1 MSEKIP
7 TIKEIAKLLNVS
19 VSTVSRALSD
29 HPRIGIDTKKR
40 VHALAKELNYE
51 PNTKAINFKQ
61 GKSFVLG
68 VVVPDVAEEFFSK
81 AISGIED
88 AAMEKGYTI
97 LFAQSHESFEKEKM
111 VVDAMKKQRVDGV
124 LISLSK
130 ETTNL
135 NHIKE
140 LEKYDIP
147 VVYFDRTPDSKE
159 VNKVFCSL
167 FSSTVE
173 LIDRLFKKGKKRIA
187 FINGPDELSA
197 SKERLQGYI
206 EGISKKKLKVD
217 MRLVEKVDFSEE
229 QTHQAM
235 HHLMSQKKRPDAIIC
250 FNDYVHLNAVD
261 WAIKNNVIINEDIV
275 FASYANISINRFT
288 TFPPEISVDQAPYEQ
303 GQVAV
308 DVMLEVLK
316 NKGNKKYFITKEIKT
331 KLVEA

>member
-7 TIKEIAKLLNVS
+7 TIKEIAKLLKVS

-29 HPRIGIDTKKR
+29 HPRIGLATKER
-40 VHALAKELNYE
+40 VNALAKELNYE

-68 VVVPDVAEEFFSK
+68 VIVPDVVEEFFSK

-97 LFAQSHESFEKEKM
+97 LFGQSHDSFEKEKM

-130 ETTNL
+130 ETANF

-147 VVYFDRTPDSKE
+147 VVYFDRTPDSQK

-167 FSSTVE
+167 FNSTVE

-217 MRLVEKVDFSEE
+217 MRLVEKTDFSEE
-229 QTHQAM
+229 QTHAAM
-235 HHLMSQKKRPDAIIC
+235 YNLMSQKKKPDAIIC
-250 FNDYVHLNAVD
+250 FNDYVHLHAVD
-261 WAIKNNVIINEDIV
+261 WAIKNNITINEDIV
-275 FASYANISINRFT
+275 FASYANISFNRFT
-288 TFPPEISVDQAPYEQ
+288 AHPPEISVDQAPYKQ
-303 GQVAV
+303 GQIAV
-308 DVMLEVLK
+308 DVMLEILNNK
-316 NKGNKKYFITKEIKT
+316 NENNKFINKEIKT
-331 KLVEA
+331 ELVET

>member
-7 TIKEIAKLLNVS
+7 TIKEIAKLLKVS

-29 HPRIGIDTKKR
+29 HPRIGLATKER
-40 VHALAKELNYE
+40 VNALAKELNYE

-68 VVVPDVAEEFFSK
+68 VIVPDVVEEFFSK

-97 LFAQSHESFEKEKM
+97 LFGQSHDSFEKEKM

-130 ETTNL
+130 ETANF

-147 VVYFDRTPDSKE
+147 VVYFDRTPDSQK

-167 FSSTVE
+167 FNSTVE

-217 MRLVEKVDFSEE
+217 MRLVEKTDFSEE
-229 QTHQAM
+229 QTHLAM
-235 HHLMSQKKRPDAIIC
+235 QNLMSQKKKPDAIIC
-250 FNDYVHLNAVD
+250 FND
-261 WAIKNNVIINEDIV
+261 
-275 FASYANISINRFT
+275 
-288 TFPPEISVDQAPYEQ
+288 
-303 GQVAV
+303 
-308 DVMLEVLK
+308 
-316 NKGNKKYFITKEIKT
+316 
-331 KLVEA
+331 

>member
-29 HPRIGIDTKKR
+29 HPRIGIATKKR

-88 AAMEKGYTI
+88 AAIEKGYTI
-97 LFAQSHESFEKEKM
+97 LFGQSHENFEKEKM

-130 ETTNL
+130 ETSNL

-147 VVYFDRTPDSKE
+147 VVYFDRIPDSKE

-167 FSSTVE
+167 FNSTVE

-217 MRLVEKVDFSEE
+217 MRLVEKIDFSEE

-235 HHLMSQKKRPDAIIC
+235 HNLMNQKKKPDAIIC

-261 WAIKNNVIINEDIV
+261 WAIKNNVTINEDIV

-308 DVMLEVLK
+308 EVMLEVLK
-316 NKGNKKYFITKEIKT
+316 NKGNKKYFINKEIKT

>member
-29 HPRIGIDTKKR
+29 HPRIGIATKKR

-88 AAMEKGYTI
+88 AAIEKGYTI
-97 LFAQSHESFEKEKM
+97 LFGQSHENFEKEKM

-130 ETTNL
+130 ETSNL

-147 VVYFDRTPDSKE
+147 VVYFDRIPDSKE